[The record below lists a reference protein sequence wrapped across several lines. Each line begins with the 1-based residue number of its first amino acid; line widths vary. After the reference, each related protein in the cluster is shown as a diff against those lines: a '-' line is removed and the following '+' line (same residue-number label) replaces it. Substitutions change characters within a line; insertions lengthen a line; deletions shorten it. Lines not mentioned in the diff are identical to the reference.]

1 MRRAVVGGSLLALA
15 LMSNRLEAANAGEGS
30 LTAAEAKRLA
40 QCQTNQVTI
49 VEAPEGCG
57 VRFEVARF
65 GAAESGFQMQYA
77 KPPQWLADGAPGSVF
92 WPAPDTAYHRY
103 PQQTEGAFQPRPN
116 GSLRVRVLSFTRQEA
131 GGGPSQKSASKRSG
145 VACMARVN
153 RVTSE
158 DRVVLNFFAEADDQ
172 RPNAIAQVFFESAG
186 PGQTCRPSR

>member
-1 MRRAVVGGSLLALA
+1 LLALA
-15 LMSNRLEAANAGEGS
+15 LMPSRLEAANAGEAA

-40 QCQTNQVTI
+40 QCGTNQVTT
-49 VEAPEGCG
+49 VEVPEGCG

-77 KPPQWLADGAPGSVF
+77 KPPQWLTDGAPTNVF

-103 PQQTEGAFQPRPN
+103 PQQTEGAFQPRPS
-116 GSLRVRVLSFTRQEA
+116 GPFRIRVLGFTKREA
-131 GGGPSQKSASKRSG
+131 GGQTQKASKRSNM
-145 VACMARVN
+145 ACMARVN
-153 RVTSE
+153 RVTSD

-186 PGQTCRPSR
+186 SGRTCGQSR

>member
-1 MRRAVVGGSLLALA
+1 MKRAVVGGSLLALA

-49 VEAPEGCG
+49 VEVPAGCG

-77 KPPQWLADGAPGSVF
+77 KPPQWLADGAPGNVF
-92 WPAPDTAYHRY
+92 WPAPDTVYHRY

-116 GSLRVRVLSFTRQEA
+116 GSLRVRVLGFTRQEA
-131 GGGPSQKSASKRSG
+131 GGGPSQKSASKRS
-145 VACMARVN
+145 
-153 RVTSE
+153 S
-158 DRVVLNFFAEADDQ
+158 
-172 RPNAIAQVFFESAG
+172 IA
-186 PGQTCRPSR
+186 

>member
-1 MRRAVVGGSLLALA
+1 MKVGRRKDSEQRLAGLSGPKALARFMAGATGGGCSRSRPGGRSHREQERSMKRAVVGGSLLALA

-49 VEAPEGCG
+49 VEVPAGCG

-77 KPPQWLADGAPGSVF
+77 KPPQWLADGAPGNVF
-92 WPAPDTAYHRY
+92 WPAPDTVYHRY

-116 GSLRVRVLSFTRQEA
+116 GSLRVRVL
-131 GGGPSQKSASKRSG
+131 G
-145 VACMARVN
+145 
-153 RVTSE
+153 
-158 DRVVLNFFAEADDQ
+158 
-172 RPNAIAQVFFESAG
+172 
-186 PGQTCRPSR
+186 